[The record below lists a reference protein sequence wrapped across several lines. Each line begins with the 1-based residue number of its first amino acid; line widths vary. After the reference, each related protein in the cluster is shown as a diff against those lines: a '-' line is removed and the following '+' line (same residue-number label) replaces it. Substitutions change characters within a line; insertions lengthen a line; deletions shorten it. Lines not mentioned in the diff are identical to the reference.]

1 MNDTELDFPQTKSGI
16 TNIIKI
22 VNFRMEGREVFIIIP
37 REAWSLET
45 VQKEDSE
52 DISVED
58 ESEEHHDPVNL
69 LRDQQTVT
77 PDISFG
83 EDDYNEEGFERM
95 LLFAVEEL

>member
-52 DISVED
+52 DISVEE

-69 LRDQQTVT
+69 LRYHQTVT

-95 LLFAVEEL
+95 